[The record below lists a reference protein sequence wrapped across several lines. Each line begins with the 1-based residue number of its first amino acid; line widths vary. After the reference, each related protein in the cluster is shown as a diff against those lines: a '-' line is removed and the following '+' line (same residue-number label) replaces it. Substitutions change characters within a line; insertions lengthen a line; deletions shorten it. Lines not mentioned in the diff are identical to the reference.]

1 MCEVPKVRKDFEA
14 WCFLG
19 TERKPQR
26 MEQGEGEKVPRT
38 GTGRT
43 LNFSPS
49 QREFSGRSK
58 YINFFFGNNFRSRV
72 TKRTRRVP
80 LYHLSS
86 ISREMT

>member
-58 YINFFFGNNFRSRV
+58 YINFFF
-72 TKRTRRVP
+72 
-80 LYHLSS
+80 LEI
-86 ISREMT
+86 ISDLESQREHGEFPYTIYPV